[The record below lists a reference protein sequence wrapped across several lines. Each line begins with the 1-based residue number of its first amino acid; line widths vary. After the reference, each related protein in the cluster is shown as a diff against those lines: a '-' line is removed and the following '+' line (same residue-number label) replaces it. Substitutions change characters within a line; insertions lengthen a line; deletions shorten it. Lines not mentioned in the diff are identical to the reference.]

1 MTRRF
6 LITGCGRSG
15 TGYIATLLGE
25 LGIPCG
31 HEVLYQPETCIER
44 APEWSESVVGESS
57 WLAAPYLATLA
68 EGTLVLHQVREPVAV
83 VRSFLRIRFFEGK
96 SVWKRFAEA
105 HVAELA
111 SGTPLERCVKYWLG
125 WNQLCQAA
133 SGMRHVEYRRH
144 RLEDIDVDFLDE
156 LCSTLGEPRER
167 ATIVAALDRI
177 PRDTNTSGA
186 KHQDGSLRWSNLPRG
201 EWGAELEDLAG
212 RYGYAG
218 ELPDGGLRS
227 QPRPRAALPSHPSSP
242 AQPASLIHPASPT
255 HSASPMLPAPPIH
268 AAPLTHRAPPTH
280 PAPPGH
286 AS

>member
-31 HEVLYQPETCIER
+31 HEVVYQPDTCAER
-44 APEWSESVVGESS
+44 APAWPEGVRGESS
-57 WLAAPYLATLA
+57 WLAAPYLATLP

-125 WNQLCQAA
+125 WNKLCQSAA
-133 SGMRHVEYRRH
+133 GLRHVEYRRH
-144 RLEDIDVDFLDE
+144 RLEDIDADFLDE
-156 LCSTLGEPRER
+156 LCRALGEPRER
-167 ATIVAALDRI
+167 ATIAAALARI
-177 PRDTNTSGA
+177 PRDTNTSGT

-201 EWGAELEDLAG
+201 NWGAELEDLAG

-227 QPRPRAALPSHPSSP
+227 QPRPRAALP
-242 AQPASLIHPASPT
+242 LPASPT
-255 HSASPMLPAPPIH
+255 TTTASPAH
-268 AAPLTHRAPPTH
+268 GSRDRAKS
-280 PAPPGH
+280 G
-286 AS
+286 